1 MLNKPMKPIDKED
14 TINKS
19 ILLNWLYSA
28 DKELSISELGR
39 WIEAR
44 TGGKYIL
51 IQKEQETDVAAMQL
65 VAEHLNNKIQINKN
79 NKLNNGDK

>member
-28 DKELSISELGR
+28 DKELSVSELGR

-44 TGGKYIL
+44 TDGKYTL
-51 IQKEQETDVAAMQL
+51 VKKEQETDIAAIKI
-65 VAEHLNNKIQINKN
+65 VAEHLNNKTQINK
-79 NKLNNGDK
+79 

>member
-1 MLNKPMKPIDKED
+1 METVDKED

-28 DKELSISELGR
+28 DKELTLSELGK

-44 TGGKYIL
+44 TGSKYTL
-51 IQKEQETDVAAMQL
+51 IKKEQENVVL
-65 VAEHLNNKIQINKN
+65 PLSKNSNNKVQK
-79 NKLNNGDK
+79 

>member
-1 MLNKPMKPIDKED
+1 MKPIDKED

-65 VAEHLNNKIQINKN
+65 VAEHLNNK
-79 NKLNNGDK
+79 LNNGDK

>member
-1 MLNKPMKPIDKED
+1 MKPIDKED

-28 DKELSISELGR
+28 DKELPVSELGK

-44 TGGKYIL
+44 TQGKYTL
-51 IQKEQETDVAAMQL
+51 VKKEQKADSVEIVKN
-65 VAEHLNNKIQINKN
+65 LNNKVQN
-79 NKLNNGDK
+79 

>member
-1 MLNKPMKPIDKED
+1 MKPIDKED

-28 DKELSISELGR
+28 DKDLPVSELGR

-51 IQKEQETDVAAMQL
+51 IKKEQETDIAAMTIL
-65 VAEHLNNKIQINKN
+65 ADYLNNKT
-79 NKLNNGDK
+79 

>member
-1 MLNKPMKPIDKED
+1 MLNKQMKPPDKED

-28 DKELSISELGR
+28 DKDLPILELGK

-44 TGGKYIL
+44 TDGKYTL
-51 IQKEQETDVAAMQL
+51 IKKEQETGSVA
-65 VAEHLNNKIQINKN
+65 VAENLNNKVPKSLNQQPNREN
-79 NKLNNGDK
+79 NE

>member
-14 TINKS
+14 TINKP

-28 DKELSISELGR
+28 DKELPLSELGK

-44 TGGKYIL
+44 TDGKYIL
-51 IQKEQETDVAAMQL
+51 IKKEQETDV
-65 VAEHLNNKIQINKN
+65 VATKIVTEHLNNKTQINK
-79 NKLNNGDK
+79 

>member
-1 MLNKPMKPIDKED
+1 MLNKQMKPPDKED

-28 DKELSISELGR
+28 DKDLLILELGK

-44 TGGKYIL
+44 TDGKYTL
-51 IQKEQETDVAAMQL
+51 IKKEQEAGSVA
-65 VAEHLNNKIQINKN
+65 VAENLNNKVPKSLNQQPNREN
-79 NKLNNGDK
+79 NE

>member
-1 MLNKPMKPIDKED
+1 MQPAQKED

-19 ILLNWLYSA
+19 TLLNWLYSA
-28 DKELSISELGR
+28 DKDLPVSELGR

-51 IQKEQETDVAAMQL
+51 IKKEQETDIAAMTIL
-65 VAEHLNNKIQINKN
+65 ADYLNNKT
-79 NKLNNGDK
+79 

>member
-1 MLNKPMKPIDKED
+1 MKPTDKED

-28 DKELSISELGR
+28 DKELPLSELGK

-44 TGGKYIL
+44 TGGKYTL
-51 IQKEQETDVAAMQL
+51 IKKEQETDIAAMKI
-65 VAEHLNNKIQINKN
+65 VTEHLNNKTQINK
-79 NKLNNGDK
+79 

>member
-1 MLNKPMKPIDKED
+1 MLNKQMKPPDKED

-28 DKELSISELGR
+28 DKDLPILELGK

-44 TGGKYIL
+44 TDDKYTL
-51 IQKEQETDVAAMQL
+51 IKKEQEAGSVT
-65 VAEHLNNKIQINKN
+65 VAENLNNKVPKSLNQQPNREN
-79 NKLNNGDK
+79 NE

>member
-1 MLNKPMKPIDKED
+1 MKPVDKED

-28 DKELSISELGR
+28 DKDLPILELGR

-44 TGGKYIL
+44 TDGKYIL
-51 IQKEQETDVAAMQL
+51 IKKEQEAVSVT
-65 VAEHLNNKIQINKN
+65 VAENLNNKVQT
-79 NKLNNGDK
+79 

>member
-1 MLNKPMKPIDKED
+1 MKPTDKED

-28 DKELSISELGR
+28 DKDLPVSELGR

-51 IQKEQETDVAAMQL
+51 IKKEQETDIAAMTL
-65 VAEHLNNKIQINKN
+65 LADYLNNKT
-79 NKLNNGDK
+79 

>member
-1 MLNKPMKPIDKED
+1 METVDKED

-28 DKELSISELGR
+28 DKELPLSELGK

-44 TGGKYIL
+44 TGGKYTL
-51 IQKEQETDVAAMQL
+51 VKKEQKTDSVEIAKN
-65 VAEHLNNKIQINKN
+65 LNNKVQN
-79 NKLNNGDK
+79 

>member
-1 MLNKPMKPIDKED
+1 MKPTDKED

-28 DKELSISELGR
+28 DKDLPVLELGR
-39 WIEAR
+39 SIEAR

-51 IQKEQETDVAAMQL
+51 IKKEQETDIAAMTIL
-65 VAEHLNNKIQINKN
+65 ADYLNNKT
-79 NKLNNGDK
+79 

>member
-28 DKELSISELGR
+28 DKELPLSELGK

-44 TGGKYIL
+44 TGGKYTL
-51 IQKEQETDVAAMQL
+51 IKKEQENVVL
-65 VAEHLNNKIQINKN
+65 PLSKNSNNKVQK
-79 NKLNNGDK
+79 

>member
-28 DKELSISELGR
+28 DKDLSIVELGK

-44 TGGKYIL
+44 TDGKYTL
-51 IQKEQETDVAAMQL
+51 VKKEQTTDIVAATDS
-65 VAEHLNNKIQINKN
+65 VKSESKN
-79 NKLNNGDK
+79 

>member
-1 MLNKPMKPIDKED
+1 MKPVDKED

-28 DKELSISELGR
+28 DKDLPILELGR

-44 TGGKYIL
+44 TDGKYTL
-51 IQKEQETDVAAMQL
+51 IKKEQENVVL
-65 VAEHLNNKIQINKN
+65 PLSKNSNNKVQK
-79 NKLNNGDK
+79 

>member
-1 MLNKPMKPIDKED
+1 MKPMDKED

-28 DKELSISELGR
+28 DRERPVSELGK

-44 TGGKYIL
+44 TGGKYTL
-51 IQKEQETDVAAMQL
+51 VKKEPEDVVL
-65 VAEHLNNKIQINKN
+65 PLTENSNNKVQN
-79 NKLNNGDK
+79 

>member
-1 MLNKPMKPIDKED
+1 MKPTDQED

-28 DKELSISELGR
+28 DKDLPVSELGK

-44 TGGKYIL
+44 TDGKYTIVK
-51 IQKEQETDVAAMQL
+51 KEQTTDVAAIKI
-65 VAEHLNNKIQINKN
+65 VAEHLNNNT
-79 NKLNNGDK
+79 

>member
-1 MLNKPMKPIDKED
+1 MKPIDKED

-28 DKELSISELGR
+28 DKELPLSELGK

-44 TGGKYIL
+44 TGGKYTL
-51 IQKEQETDVAAMQL
+51 IKKEQETDIAAMTIL
-65 VAEHLNNKIQINKN
+65 ADYLNNKT
-79 NKLNNGDK
+79 

>member
-28 DKELSISELGR
+28 DKGLPVSELGK

-44 TGGKYIL
+44 TDGKYTL
-51 IQKEQETDVAAMQL
+51 IKKEQTTDIVAATDS
-65 VAEHLNNKIQINKN
+65 VKSESKN
-79 NKLNNGDK
+79 

>member
-1 MLNKPMKPIDKED
+1 MLNKPMKLVDKED

-28 DKELSISELGR
+28 DKELPVSELGK

-44 TGGKYIL
+44 TDGKYTL
-51 IQKEQETDVAAMQL
+51 VKKQQTTDIVAATDS
-65 VAEHLNNKIQINKN
+65 VKAESKN
-79 NKLNNGDK
+79 

>member
-28 DKELSISELGR
+28 DKELPVSELGK

-44 TGGKYIL
+44 TGGKYTLVKKNKKRIL
-51 IQKEQETDVAAMQL
+51 
-65 VAEHLNNKIQINKN
+65 
-79 NKLNNGDK
+79 